1 MSKKII
7 LGLALLLCS
16 VAIVVA
22 SPVKMGGYDWVDIA
36 IADDGTVLACNEDGD
51 LYLSTDKGANF
62 SQVEGY
68 DAVRVSINSAGPIM
82 AHVNKDGD
90 LYYSSDSGKT
100 WTKSNA
106 YDVVDVCA
114 TKSIHFH
121 VNESGEVYQ
130 SDDTMNWTKTSITNE
145 NRAVFDGW
153 KLVTISKD
161 NGEAYVHSYKS
172 AKDMTSFKTD
182 SYDFVDL
189 DVAPDGVI
197 FAVNKGGDV
206 YIAPDKAEAGLAF
219 TKDEDVYDVIS
230 ISASKKYVA
239 TVNKK
244 GDAYLQE
251 R

>member
-1 MSKKII
+1 M
-7 LGLALLLCS
+7 LCTLAM
-16 VAIVVA
+16 VTAT
-22 SPVKMGGYDWVDIA
+22 PVKMGGYNWLDIA
-36 IADDGTVLACNEDGD
+36 IADDGTVLACNTSGD

-62 SQVEGY
+62 TQVEGY
-68 DAVRVSINSAGPIM
+68 NAVRVSMNSAGPVM
-82 AHVNKDGD
+82 AHVNKTGD

-121 VNESGEVYQ
+121 VNTSGDVYA
-130 SDDTMNWTKTSITNE
+130 SEDTINWTKTSITNE
-145 NRAVFDGW
+145 TRAVFDGW

-172 AKDMTSFKTD
+172 PTNMVSYKTT
-182 SYDFVDL
+182 SYDFVDI

-206 YIAPDKAEAGLAF
+206 YTAPDKAEAGLGF
-219 TKDEDVYDVIS
+219 TQDAEVYNVTA
-230 ISASKKYVA
+230 ISASNKYVA
-239 TVNKK
+239 TVNKE